1 MVPFFGIMTT
11 VSLPPNIAH
20 GLKFTAGLDAE
31 WLRVN
36 DTVRAFGLSRPSL
49 FQLIATGQIRSA
61 HIKRPG
67 AKKGIRLISVQ
78 SVRDYIGSFEEAA
91 R

>member
-1 MVPFFGIMTT
+1 MAT
-11 VSLPPNIAH
+11 VSPSTSI
-20 GLKFTAGLDAE
+20 GIRGIKFAEEFHAE

-36 DTVRAFGLSRPSL
+36 DTVKAFGLSRPFL
-49 FQLIATGQIRSA
+49 FQLIATDRIRSV

-67 AKKGIRLISVQ
+67 AEKGIRLISVQ